1 MRKLKLLFT
10 AEIAKNAENTENT
23 MPEWKIYLTHA
34 ESNKFS
40 IPRCWYAF
48 A

>member
-1 MRKLKLLFT
+1 MRKPKLLFT
-10 AEIAKNAENTENT
+10 AEGAEDAENTENT

-40 IPRCWYAF
+40 IPRRWYAF